1 MEYRQGKL
9 KYADLIRQRSG
20 EVYGFF
26 FYIPLFFL
34 LSFFGWLWEVG
45 IYLVKDGEFVNRGVL
60 FGPWLPV
67 YGCGGILLAFF
78 LKRLEYQ
85 PVWVFFISMTL
96 CSVLEYLVSFVLEQT
111 WGIRWWDYSGEFL
124 NISGRVCL
132 LGGLLF
138 GVGGWLLV
146 CYAVPYLRLLYRKI
160 WRKEKGR
167 RGLQLVCLMLLLLFI
182 ADAARAADFPNMGKD
197 ITMEKPAF
205 E

>member
-67 YGCGGILLAFF
+67 YGCGGI
-78 LKRLEYQ
+78 
-85 PVWVFFISMTL
+85 
-96 CSVLEYLVSFVLEQT
+96 
-111 WGIRWWDYSGEFL
+111 
-124 NISGRVCL
+124 ISGRVCL

-167 RGLQLVCLMLLLLFI
+167 RGLQLVCLMLLLIFI